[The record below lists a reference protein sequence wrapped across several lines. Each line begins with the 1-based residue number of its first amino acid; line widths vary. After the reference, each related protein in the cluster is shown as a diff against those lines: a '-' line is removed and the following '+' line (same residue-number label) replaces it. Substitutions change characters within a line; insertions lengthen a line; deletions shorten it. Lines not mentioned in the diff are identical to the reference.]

1 MNTKAQDR
9 WYVTWC
15 IQAHGNQMY
24 GDHQY
29 EFHIRGVAAVAT
41 EFGFTDEPTQMV
53 CHAHDV
59 GEDCINPKTGR
70 KYTRKQ
76 ARAAFIS
83 AGFPAIVAAANMAI
97 TDQKGADRDK
107 IKAKTLPIIAAFR
120 VSMAETGFS
129 TERPVVLVKLCDRIF
144 NMRAGLASKNDKFR
158 RYQHE
163 HAAFVAALYDPKE
176 VEFQPLWDCL
186 NALALA

>member
-1 MNTKAQDR
+1 MTIKTHDA

-15 IQAHGNQMY
+15 IKAHGNQMY
-24 GDHQY
+24 GDKPY
-29 EFHIRGVAAVAT
+29 GFHTRGVAAVAT

-53 CHAHDV
+53 CNAHDV

-76 ARAAFIS
+76 AREAFIQ
-83 AGFPAIVAAANMAI
+83 AGFPVIVADANMAI
-97 TDQKGADRDK
+97 TDQKGADRDA

-129 TERPVVLVKLCDRIF
+129 TERPVVVVKLCDRIF
-144 NMRAGLASKNDKFR
+144 NMRQGVASKNEKFV

-176 VEFQPLWDCL
+176 VALQPLWDCV
-186 NALALA
+186 NALAVA